1 MSKTTHKTSVNPAH
15 LVKRSLRV
23 QVPSESAMTRAIAEL
38 NEDMGVDRVEWIPGK
53 SRLTVIYDASFR
65 SLENIEAILQHHG
78 IQWAPGWW
86 NQKKRNWYASSDAD
100 IKENLKA
107 EPHCCSKMP
116 PGY

>member
-1 MSKTTHKTSVNPAH
+1 MSKTSHKKSVNPAH
-15 LVKRSLRV
+15 LVKRKLRV
-23 QVPSESAMTRAIAEL
+23 QVPSEDAIRKALAEL
-38 NEDMGVDRVEWIPGK
+38 NADMGIDQADWKPGK
-53 SRLTVIYDASFR
+53 SLLTVIYDASFR
-65 SLENIEAILQHHG
+65 SLEDVEKILAAQG
-78 IQWAPGWW
+78 VAWAPGWW